1 MRISD
6 WSSDCAL
13 PISIGQLGADAN
25 AARQVA
31 LDACADLGGEVAVLD
46 LTGGVRIR
54 ERVVLFLGTLVA
66 QACQQVRIPA
76 AAFGDEVAAQVQR
89 DPVLAPV
96 QVVVVLEAGVL
107 VVQLAIDRPV
117 GADELAQAEGD
128 ERHAI
133 GGAVTAL
140 EVVADA
146 AGQVPA
152 IVELLCVGGLRKG
165 KAREKG
171 DTQHADLHCR
181 LLVYGYKA
189 RNRTENLTARY
200 RRHRRPPPR
209 TAARAPQSYR
219 ISPIFTITGEWSQN
233 HPNECQ
239 RNPRL
244 RGPPGP
250 K

>member
-76 AAFGDEVAAQVQR
+76 AAFGDEVAAPVKR

-107 VVQLAIDRPV
+107 VGQLAIARPV

-128 ERHAI
+128 ERRAF

-146 AGQVPA
+146 AGRVPA
-152 IVELLCVGGLRKG
+152 SVELLCVVGLREGQSRDKSDTPHRSAGRRGG
-165 KAREKG
+165 KACVING
-171 DTQHADLHCR
+171 
-181 LLVYGYKA
+181 
-189 RNRTENLTARY
+189 
-200 RRHRRPPPR
+200 
-209 TAARAPQSYR
+209 
-219 ISPIFTITGEWSQN
+219 
-233 HPNECQ
+233 
-239 RNPRL
+239 
-244 RGPPGP
+244 
-250 K
+250 

>member
-1 MRISD
+1 MFFFKQKTAYEMRISD
-6 WSSDCAL
+6 WSSDVCSSDL
-13 PISIGQLGADAN
+13 N

-128 ERHAI
+128 ERHARSEEH
-133 GGAVTAL
+133 TS
-140 EVVADA
+140 
-146 AGQVPA
+146 
-152 IVELLCVGGLRKG
+152 ELQSLM
-165 KAREKG
+165 
-171 DTQHADLHCR
+171 
-181 LLVYGYKA
+181 
-189 RNRTENLTARY
+189 RT
-200 RRHRRPPPR
+200 
-209 TAARAPQSYR
+209 S
-219 ISPIFTITGEWSQN
+219 
-233 HPNECQ
+233 
-239 RNPRL
+239 
-244 RGPPGP
+244 
-250 K
+250 

>member
-1 MRISD
+1 MTSYEMRISD
-6 WSSDCAL
+6 WSSDVC
-13 PISIGQLGADAN
+13 SS
-25 AARQVA
+25 
-31 LDACADLGGEVAVLD
+31 DL
-46 LTGGVRIR
+46 
-54 ERVVLFLGTLVA
+54 
-66 QACQQVRIPA
+66 CQQVRIPA

-209 TAARAPQSYR
+209 TAARAPQSR
-219 ISPIFTITGEWSQN
+219 SEEHTSELQSLM
-233 HPNECQ
+233 
-239 RNPRL
+239 RNSYAVF
-244 RGPPGP
+244 
-250 K
+250 